1 MSRYVLIRGW
11 IECTFDQVAEIRSV
25 VNAVAEHAKLEGVA
39 SELVDSCMKGWSY
52 PEAPINWIS
61 LVLFG
66 AQVNRV
72 AVPLV
77 RRMMEAVSKIGCE
90 VEGLFY
96 VDDDEGDESLRWDV
110 NEGRID
116 VVSRV

>member
-1 MSRYVLIRGW
+1 MSKYVLIRGW
-11 IECTFDQVAEIRSV
+11 IECTFDQIAEIRRV
-25 VNAVAEHAKLEGVA
+25 VSAAAEHAKLEGGA
-39 SELVDSCMKGWSY
+39 PDLVDSCMRGWSY

-72 AVPLV
+72 AVPFV
-77 RRMMEAVSKIGCE
+77 RTMMEEVSKIGGE

-96 VDDDEGDESLRWDV
+96 VDDDEGDESLRWDISA
-110 NEGRID
+110 GRID
-116 VVSRV
+116 VVSRT